1 MSYLL
6 AFVGFSALVLLHE
19 LGHFWAAKRVGM
31 KVERFSLFFPPHI
44 WKRQRGETEYCIGV
58 IPLGGY
64 VRIMGMNPAEQIEPA
79 LQSRS
84 YSRMAVNKRI
94 FVIAA
99 GPLMNI
105 LVAFAI
111 LFALFMIVGVST
123 PSSVVEKVEPGS
135 PAASALRPGDR
146 LLSVDGKRGDIVS
159 LSDAIAT
166 HRCAGAPVKGCRAA
180 TPVTVVVVRG
190 GARRSFEITPR
201 YDAAVKR
208 SRIGFNFAANRDRLG
223 PLQAAG
229 RSTTEMV
236 RISGLTLSALS
247 RVFYDAEARK
257 QLSGVVGSYEVTR
270 QSFDFD
276 IVQALSV
283 LAIISLSLALINLFP
298 FLPLDGGHIFW
309 AIAEKLRG
317 RPIAY
322 SVMERSSVIGFVM
335 VLVLFAVGLS
345 NDIGRL
351 QGGGFNIR

>member
-84 YSRMAVNKRI
+84 YSRMAVNKRV

-105 LVAFAI
+105 LVAFLI
-111 LFALFMIVGVST
+111 LFALFMIIGVST

-146 LLSVDGKRGDIVS
+146 LLSVDGKRGDIAT
-159 LSDAIAT
+159 LSNAIAT
-166 HRCAGAPVKGCRAA
+166 HRCAGAPVNGCRAA
-180 TPVTVVVVRG
+180 TPVTVVVARD
-190 GARRSFEITPR
+190 GARRSFKITPR

-208 SRIGFNFAANRDRLG
+208 PRIGFNFAANRDRLG
-223 PLQAAG
+223 PLQAAE

-270 QSFDFD
+270 QSFNFD
-276 IVQALSV
+276 IVQALTV

-322 SVMERSSVIGFVM
+322 SVMERSSVIGFVL
-335 VLVLFAVGLS
+335 VLMLFAVGLS

-351 QGGGFNIR
+351 QGDGFNIR